1 MSAKS
6 SSGRIRVGLMGFGRI
21 GRNFYRL
28 VSESNAFEIPVISDV
43 GKPEI
48 LHYLLQRDTVHG
60 SFEHEVALKDHQLLL
75 DDGRQTEL
83 IRGIK
88 PKDVP
93 WNDYNVDVVIDATG
107 KYLRKSDMQDHLSSG
122 SNRVIVTSLPDEA
135 IDRIVADGVN
145 EDTIV
150 DTDQMISAGSS
161 TTSPTALI
169 LKILHHEFGLEWAM
183 MTTIHAYTSDQP
195 LADTAGEDYRR
206 SRSAAENIIPNDT
219 PTAKWL
225 GVVLPEFKGKFD
237 GIALNVPVPDGS
249 CVDLTCQLAPGDV
262 SVDAINNAVRA
273 AAKKMPDIIE
283 VIDDPIVSSDVIGNR
298 HSLVFDA
305 KATMKTS
312 GRFIKVIGWYD
323 NGWGHAARLLD
334 IIRAYSQLN

>member
-1 MSAKS
+1 MSARSTSK
-6 SSGRIRVGLMGFGRI
+6 RIRVGLMGFGRI

-28 VSESNAFEIPVISDV
+28 VSESNDFEIPVISDI

-48 LHYLLQRDTVHG
+48 LHYLLQRDTIHG
-60 SFEHEVALKDHQLLL
+60 SFEQGVALKDHQLLL
-75 DDGRQTEL
+75 ADGRKTVL
-83 IRGIK
+83 IQGK
-88 PKDVP
+88 APKDVS
-93 WNDYNVDVVIDATG
+93 WRDYNVDVVVDATG

-122 SNRVIVTSLPDEA
+122 SNRVIVTSLPDDA
-135 IDRIVADGVN
+135 VDRIVSYGVN
-145 EDTIV
+145 EDTI
-150 DTDQMISAGSS
+150 TAADQMISAGSS

-169 LKILHHEFGLEWAM
+169 LKILHREFGLNWAM

-225 GVVLPEFKGKFD
+225 GFVLPEFKGKFD

-249 CVDLTCQLAPGDV
+249 CVDLTCQLATDNV
-262 SVDAINNAVRA
+262 TVDAINNAIRE

-283 VIDDPIVSSDVIGNR
+283 VTDDPIVSSDVIGNR

-305 KATMKTS
+305 RATMKTS

-323 NGWGHAARLLD
+323 NGWGHAARILD
-334 IIRAYSQLN
+334 IIRAYGQLN